1 MNDVTLDVVEID
13 EEQDEQ
19 ELDLS
24 YNPADGEL
32 SNSLSLF
39 MNELGRY
46 PLLTAAQ
53 EVELAKRI
61 ERGDESAK
69 EQMINSNL
77 RLVVHIA
84 RRYVGHSVPLGDLIQ
99 EGVIGLN
106 RAAEKFDWRKGFKF
120 STYAT
125 WWIRQACQRANAN
138 QAKTIR
144 HPRARRRAPQQAC
157 AAPVSG
163 SRSRTAG
170 SRRWRSLPRPA
181 ECRRSMRRRR

>member
-13 EEQDEQ
+13 EEEDEQ

-61 ERGDESAK
+61 ERGD
-69 EQMINSNL
+69 
-77 RLVVHIA
+77 IA
-84 RRYVGHSVPLGDLIQ
+84 RR
-99 EGVIGLN
+99 
-106 RAAEKFDWRKGFKF
+106 
-120 STYAT
+120 
-125 WWIRQACQRANAN
+125 
-138 QAKTIR
+138 
-144 HPRARRRAPQQAC
+144 
-157 AAPVSG
+157 
-163 SRSRTAG
+163 SR
-170 SRRWRSLPRPA
+170 
-181 ECRRSMRRRR
+181 